1 MVAKLKSKEM
11 PSAIIGQGFQS
22 QKGALPWPVN
32 GKVVTPFGQYKDNY
46 DVLVK
51 KNGID
56 ISAGKGENPRAIA
69 GGRVVFTGKFEG
81 YGNLLI
87 IDHGSGFHSLYGN
100 LSETSIQE
108 SALLV
113 EGMDVGTIEKS
124 KKSKNPLLFFEIR
137 HKGRPVDPLEWLQRQ
152 S

>member
-1 MVAKLKSKEM
+1 MVSKLRSKEI
-11 PSAIIGQGFQS
+11 PGAIIGPGFRS

-32 GKVVTPFGQYKDNY
+32 GKVITPYGKYKDKY
-46 DVLVK
+46 DVEVN

-56 ISAGKGENPRAIA
+56 ISAGQGENPTAIA

-100 LSETSIQE
+100 LAKTPIQKN
-108 SALLV
+108 SLLV
-113 EGMDVGTIEKS
+113 EGMDIGSVSTN
-124 KKSKNPLLFFEIR
+124 KKTGSPLLYFEIR
-137 HKGRPVDPLEWLQRQ
+137 HKGKPIDPLKWLQRR